1 MIILNENQIKAWD
14 AYTISKGISAIDL
27 MEQAAIAVTDKLDL
41 LLGEEDQEVLII
53 CGNGNNGA
61 DGLAIARL
69 LLDLDYIVDVYVNLE
84 GDHTPEWKIN
94 YERLMSR
101 DPEQLEIHTVW
112 NPEEIE
118 LSPSGTIVDAIFGI
132 GLQRPISG
140 KWLEIT
146 NWVNEQSN
154 LTIAIDMP
162 SGLYVDKAPDGEVV
176 YADLVMT
183 FQCQRLAFMM
193 PESEP
198 HFGEVLV
205 CNIGLSDT
213 FLLEHDIRNFE
224 LTYYYLLPFLIDR
237 NRFSHK
243 GDYGHG
249 YLIAGSVGKAG
260 AAILAAGAAMRAG
273 LGLLTVHVPTMLYS
287 ILQSAVPE
295 AMVTLD
301 THPQYCSAVRLPDKI
316 AALGIG
322 PGIGMAPETI
332 EAFAQLIL
340 SRPTIPM
347 VLDADALNI
356 LSIRRDLLD
365 MLPPGTILT
374 PHPGEFDRLFGEQ
387 DDHYSR
393 FATAQKEA
401 QARKLN
407 IVLKGGVTIIC
418 QSNGVNFFNTRGN
431 PGMATAGSGDVLT
444 GVILGLLSQGYSA
457 DYASLLGVYIH
468 ASAGDLAVEEQ
479 GYESLI
485 ASDIVELLGEAFDE
499 LRHREPAIGEE
510 EEKDV

>member
-1 MIILNENQIKAWD
+1 MIILNEAQIKAWD
-14 AYTISKGISAIDL
+14 AYTIAKGISALDL
-27 MEQAAIAVTDKLDL
+27 MEQAAIAVADKLDL

-69 LLDLDYIVDVYVNLE
+69 LLDMDYIVDVYVSLE
-84 GDHTPEWKIN
+84 GEHTDEWKAN
-94 YERLMSR
+94 YERLLSK
-101 DPEQLEIHTVW
+101 DPEQLEIHTAW
-112 NPEEIE
+112 NPDEIE
-118 LSPSGTIVDAIFGI
+118 LSTSGTIVDAMFGI
-132 GLQRPISG
+132 GLKRPITG

-154 LTIAIDMP
+154 LTVAVDMP
-162 SGLYVDKAPDGEVV
+162 SGLYVDRAPDGEVI
-176 YADLVMT
+176 YADLVLT

-198 HFGEVLV
+198 HFSEVLV

-249 YLIAGSVGKAG
+249 LLVAGSIGKAG
-260 AAILAAGAAMRAG
+260 AAILASGAAMRSG
-273 LGLLTVHVPTMLYS
+273 LGLLTVHIPGIMYS
-287 ILQSAVPE
+287 ILQAAVPE
-295 AMVTLD
+295 AMVTIDSNPHYLSGF
-301 THPQYCSAVRLPDKI
+301 TIPEKT
-316 AALGIG
+316 AAIGIG
-322 PGIGMAPETI
+322 PGLGQAPETI
-332 EAFAQLIL
+332 KAIEELIT
-340 SRPTIPM
+340 RNPGKPM
-347 VLDADALNI
+347 VWDADALNI
-356 LSIRRDLLD
+356 LAIRKDLLD
-365 MLPPGTILT
+365 QLPSGTIIT

-393 FATAQKEA
+393 FATAQREA
-401 QARKLN
+401 QQRKIN
-407 IVLKGGVTIIC
+407 IILKGGVTIIC
-418 QSNGVNFFNTRGN
+418 QSNGVSFFNTRGN

-444 GVILGLLSQGYSA
+444 GVILGLLSQGYSS

-468 ASAGDLAVEEQ
+468 ATAGDIAAEEQ
-479 GYESLI
+479 GYEALI
-485 ASDIVELLGEAFDE
+485 ASDIVEYIGDAFEE
-499 LRHREPAIGEE
+499 LRHREPSIDEE
-510 EEKDV
+510 EEKNG